1 MLIAVVSKNR
11 QKLIYRFRNL
21 NLEVDN
27 GLSLLHLIDILYSN
41 YHEKND
47 NNMQLKESSI
57 YCIRFWVTILF
68 NVIRLFNFQE
78 RFPLILAKFIGT
90 SKYRILSSCNDR
102 PTKKLSPPTF
112 SSLWAYLHLY
122 LTPPQSH
129 FLSGVESVLSI
140 SIDSEIGSSCIYPI
154 SVFWSLTSLEGMTI
168 FRRRFYDVSSWEG
181 VTTTVCHSL
190 SWILP
195 QTLTIWLG
203 IREIFDTHIHKLI

>member
-47 NNMQLKESSI
+47 NNMQLKESVI

-112 SSLWAYLHLY
+112 SSLWAYLYLY

-154 SVFWSLTSLEGMTI
+154 SVFWSLTSLKGMTI

-181 VTTTVCHSL
+181 VTNTVCLSL
-190 SWILP
+190 PILDP
-195 QTLTIWLG
+195 SPNFDYLTGDPRNLWYSYS
-203 IREIFDTHIHKLI
+203 

>member
-1 MLIAVVSKNR
+1 
-11 QKLIYRFRNL
+11 
-21 NLEVDN
+21 
-27 GLSLLHLIDILYSN
+27 
-41 YHEKND
+41 
-47 NNMQLKESSI
+47 MQLKESPI

-68 NVIRLFNFQE
+68 NVISSFNFQE
-78 RFPLILAKFIGT
+78 RFLLILAKFIGT

-102 PTKKLSPPTF
+102 RRTKKLSSPTF
-112 SSLWAYLHLY
+112 SFVWAYLCFY

-154 SVFWSLTSLEGMTI
+154 SVFWSLKGMTI

-190 SWILP
+190 SWILVLP
-195 QTLTIWLG
+195 QTLTLCWGYEKSLIL
-203 IREIFDTHIHKLI
+203 IFIN